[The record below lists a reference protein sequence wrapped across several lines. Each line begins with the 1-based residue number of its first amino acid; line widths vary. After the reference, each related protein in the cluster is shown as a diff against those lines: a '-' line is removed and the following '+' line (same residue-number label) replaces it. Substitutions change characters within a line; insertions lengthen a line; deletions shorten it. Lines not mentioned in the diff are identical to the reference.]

1 MITVQTAIKM
11 NHLKISLIN
20 RRDLLFEEYLDN
32 LSKYEKWRSNVKDM
46 VVCNG
51 KANKSGEQVLKIL
64 RDNLR
69 NTSRKLRVL
78 DAQITGIKKLYP
90 DNLHTILEIN

>member
-32 LSKYEKWRSNVKDM
+32 LSKYEKWRANVKDM
-46 VVCNG
+46 VICNG
-51 KANKSGEQVLKIL
+51 KANKSGEQMLKIL

-78 DAQITGIKKLYP
+78 DAQITGIKKPYP

>member
-1 MITVQTAIKM
+1 M
-11 NHLKISLIN
+11 SLIN
-20 RRDLLFEEYLDN
+20 RRDLLFEEYLDT
-32 LSKYEKWRSNVKDM
+32 LDKYEKWKSNVKNM
-46 VVCNG
+46 IVCQG
-51 KANKSGEQVLKIL
+51 KANKSGEQMLKIL

-78 DAQITGIKKLYP
+78 DAQITGIKKPYP

>member
-32 LSKYEKWRSNVKDM
+32 LSKYEKWRDNIKEKVL
-46 VVCNG
+46 CHG
-51 KANKSGEQVLKIL
+51 KANKGGEQMLKIL

>member
-1 MITVQTAIKM
+1 M

-20 RRDLLFEEYLDN
+20 RRDLLFEEYFDTLD
-32 LSKYEKWRSNVKDM
+32 KYESWRVNVKERI
-46 VVCNG
+46 VCNG
-51 KANKSGEQVLKIL
+51 KANKSGEQMLKIL

-69 NTSRKLRVL
+69 NTSRKLRIL
-78 DAQITGIKKLYP
+78 DAQITGIKKPYP

>member
-11 NHLKISLIN
+11 NHLKMSLIN
-20 RRDLLFEEYLDN
+20 RRDLLFEEYLDT
-32 LSKYEKWRSNVKDM
+32 LDKYEKWKSNVKNM
-46 VVCNG
+46 IVCQG
-51 KANKSGEQVLKIL
+51 KANKSGEQMLKIL

-69 NTSRKLRVL
+69 NTSRKLRIL
-78 DAQITGIKKLYP
+78 DAQITGIKKPYP